1 LERHDLN
8 TPLEANT
15 LSRKKFLKVMMS
27 GTVGALS
34 AGFRS
39 PLTRGATIPSATG
52 PLIRRLT
59 PYIRLYGATAAEIGG
74 NAKLDD
80 LKISVKCKD
89 SSRIA
94 WNVTAPQQGE
104 YDLFMSYA
112 VPGNGFQLEVFSG
125 SSSVKSDLRST
136 DGVFR
141 STEDGSVSNFERK
154 RLDRRLQLSHG
165 VNPVTLQI
173 SGSDKDAVFH
183 FRCLEVL
190 PQSANAE
197 MTAAGESARV
207 HRASTDWFVKA
218 GYGVM
223 FHWTDYTQPR
233 GGIKTPY
240 ADAVTAF
247 DVKKF
252 ASLIEDIGA
261 AYVLFTLNHAHPHCA
276 APIQAW
282 EATHPGWTTRRDL
295 IGDIASALG
304 KRGIKLLL
312 YINSP
317 VLTNFGKTGVTGLY
331 ELTFSEETFTE
342 IHKNVLTEIGSRYG
356 DKLAGYW
363 FDSWYQSLAAYPDVP
378 IEDIYR
384 YCKVGNPGRVTAF
397 NFWIFPVLTPWQDYW
412 AGELNALQNP
422 FESRYIQRGAGTGFQ
437 AHGLVS
443 MLPSW
448 VHSEPGPIPPPQFS
462 GEDLIAYV
470 KVNLEH
476 QAVTTINIGIYQDG
490 TIEKSSLDMMR
501 QLRRAIR
508 GK

>member
-1 LERHDLN
+1 
-8 TPLEANT
+8 
-15 LSRKKFLKVMMS
+15 MMS
-27 GTVGALS
+27 GTIGALS
-34 AGFRS
+34 GCFAS
-39 PLTRGATIPSATG
+39 PLTLCAAVPSATE
-52 PLIRRLT
+52 PLVRGLT
-59 PYIRLYGATAAEIGG
+59 PYTRLYGATAAEIGV

-80 LKISVKCKD
+80 LKISVGCKD
-89 SSRIA
+89 SSKIN
-94 WNVTAPQQGE
+94 WNVTAPEEGE
-104 YDLFMSYA
+104 YNLFISCA
-112 VPGNGFQLEVFSG
+112 VAGPNFQFEVSSG
-125 SSSVKSDLRST
+125 LSSVKSDLKLT
-136 DGVFR
+136 EGVYR
-141 STEDGSVSNFERK
+141 STENGWYFNYEKK
-154 RLDRRLQLSHG
+154 RLDGRLRLSRG

-173 SGSDKDAVFH
+173 SGGEKDAVVH

-190 PQSANAE
+190 PESASAE
-197 MTAAGESARV
+197 MTAAEKNASA

-233 GGIKTPY
+233 EGIKKPY
-240 ADAVTAF
+240 ADAVNAF
-247 DVKKF
+247 DVNKF

-276 APIQAW
+276 APIQSW
-282 EATHPGWTTRRDL
+282 EAIHPGWTTKRDL
-295 IGDIASALG
+295 IGDIAQALE
-304 KRGIKLLL
+304 KRGIRLLL

-317 VLTNFGKTGVTGLY
+317 TLTNFGKTGATGLY
-331 ELTFSEETFTE
+331 ELTFSEDQFTE

-356 DKLAGYW
+356 NKLAGYW

-384 YCKVGNPGRVTAF
+384 YCKVGNPGRITTF

-437 AHGLVS
+437 AHGMLS

-448 VHSEPGPIPPPQFS
+448 VHNETSPIPPPQFKT
-462 GEDLIAYV
+462 EDLIAYV
-470 KVNLEH
+470 KANMEH
-476 QAVTTINIGIYQDG
+476 QAVTTINIGIYQEG
-490 TIEKSSLDMMR
+490 TIEQSSLDTMR

-508 GK
+508 EK